1 MGDDKGIRMTAAQ
14 PRRRTRK
21 TPEARRAEILDTAAR
36 VVLEEGLSAVSMER
50 LGRETGISKA
60 LVYNYFPSRDDLLA
74 ALLKREQDELR
85 ERGLGAVIRAQ
96 SFVEMIRSTT
106 RIYLEQVEHRGAL
119 IQALL
124 ADPSVVRLME
134 DESREARARARKY
147 LIRQTANAYGLRAD
161 AAAASV
167 DLLWAVTDEAGRQLA
182 RKALSLEDAEN
193 YCVTLIIGAL
203 EKLARES

>member
-1 MGDDKGIRMTAAQ
+1 MNVAQ

-21 TPEARRAEILDTAAR
+21 TPEVRRTEILDAAAR
-36 VVLEEGLSAVSMER
+36 LVLVEGLSAVSMER

-85 ERGLGAVIRAQ
+85 ERGLGAVMRAQ
-96 SFVEMIRSTT
+96 SYEDMIRSTT

-124 ADPSVVRLME
+124 SDPSVVRLME
-134 DESREARARARKY
+134 DESREAREKARKY
-147 LIRQTANAYGLRAD
+147 LIRQTAKAYGLRSNV
-161 AAAASV
+161 AAASV
-167 DLLWAVTDEAGRQLA
+167 DLLWAVTDEAGRLVA
-182 RKALSLEDAEN
+182 RKAISRADAEDF
-193 YCVTLIIGAL
+193 CVTLITGAL
-203 EKLARES
+203 EKLSGTG

>member
-1 MGDDKGIRMTAAQ
+1 MKVSV

-36 VVLEEGLSAVSMER
+36 MVLEEGLSAVSMER

-60 LVYNYFPSRDDLLA
+60 LVYNYFASRDDLFA

-85 ERGLGAVIRAQ
+85 DRGLGAVTKARSYAD
-96 SFVEMIRSTT
+96 MIRRTT

-124 ADPSVVRLME
+124 ADPSVVRLMG
-134 DESREARARARKY
+134 DESREERARARKY
-147 LIRQTANAYGLRAD
+147 FIRQTAKAYGLRAD
-161 AAAASV
+161 AAAACV
-167 DLLWAVTDEAGRQLA
+167 DLLWAVTDEAGRLLA
-182 RKALSLEDAEN
+182 RKALSLDDASE
-193 YCVTLIIGAL
+193 YCVTLITGAL
-203 EKLARES
+203 EKLARRR